1 MLNSVAKLS
10 INSGKS
16 STIDRY
22 SPPFVRKGV
31 QASIEDPFTTTSR
44 SSTQVTPTGPKSKG
58 RAAKSDNWRSGS
70 SSGSSVGRSS
80 SPSPSRFLVAKRGK
94 EVFFKEYESES
105 DAVDFLEKL
114 QVGVSAA
121 ASQSVFPP
129 SCSVFVAK

>member
-1 MLNSVAKLS
+1 MNSVAKLS
-10 INSGKS
+10 INNGKS
-16 STIDRY
+16 SSVKHY

-31 QASIEDPFTTTSR
+31 QASAEDPFTTTPR
-44 SSTQVTPTGPKSKG
+44 TSTQLTPTGPKSKG

-80 SPSPSRFLVAKRGK
+80 SPSPSRYLITKRGK
-94 EVFFKEYESES
+94 DIFLKKYETE
-105 DAVDFLEKL
+105 DDVVEFYDKVD
-114 QVGVSAA
+114 VDVSAA